1 MTLKIFDQIA
11 SWTTGPDVI
20 LAMAERRLVASMTEH
35 HLTARPLDRKFVV
48 ETIVASIQAHIA
60 YPLEEAMAAEINS
73 VTDVYELTEG
83 PPPDDDCD
91 LLLWSAG
98 CEARMM
104 EALQG
109 DTIELLSKDE
119 VERWVKSND
128 DYEIL
133 SKSLLLA
140 LCVKPARLFEQAGIT
155 VADIEALAKKLGA
168 ASSSNPGGDHVDETS
183 RSADIDAPPSKLPM
197 TSAEAEAFHTGKRQ
211 RSPTVLKSAYTDA
224 ARALLEVL
232 IAKTRITDQDVADAV
247 GVSRPQAYNYRMGK
261 TKWSPTPVQRKAM
274 ENLIY
279 NLTEALTGAWGAIE
293 RESQQ
298 VE

>member
-11 SWTTGPDVI
+11 SWTTGPNVI
-20 LAMAERRLVASMTEH
+20 LAMAEHRLVGQT
-35 HLTARPLDRKFVV
+35 PDRKLIV
-48 ETIVASIQAHIA
+48 EAIVTSIQAHIA
-60 YPLEEAMAAEINS
+60 YPLEEAVAAEINS

-91 LLLWSAG
+91 LLMWSAG
-98 CEARMM
+98 CEGVMM

-109 DTIELLSKDE
+109 DVIELLGKEE
-119 VERWVKSND
+119 VKRWVKSDD

-140 LCVKPARLFEQAGIT
+140 LCAKPARLFELAGIT
-155 VADIEALAKKLGA
+155 VADIEALALKLE
-168 ASSSNPGGDHVDETS
+168 ASSSNPGGGHVNETTA
-183 RSADIDAPPSKLPM
+183 ADIDTSPSKLPM
-197 TSAEAEAFHTGKRQ
+197 TSTEAEAFHTGKRQ

-247 GVSRPQAYNYRMGK
+247 GVSRPQAYNYRAGK
-261 TKWSPTPVQRKAM
+261 TKWSPTPAQ
-274 ENLIY
+274 L
-279 NLTEALTGAWGAIE
+279 EAVKGLVHGVIGALEDVWGH
-293 RESQQ
+293 
-298 VE
+298 VEWEARQSE